1 MRISDWSSDVCSS
14 DLERCSIGSDRI
26 GGGKA
31 PGEVVGSAHRRHHL
45 VAGGKQRSRQ
55 VSTDEAVGPR
65 QQYAPRRGPP
75 RAPCYSLGAV
85 SRRITRLATREAA
98 AGPCRR
104 SEARRVGKEGGSTGR
119 TRWWP

>member
-1 MRISDWSSDVCSS
+1 MTPLPPRSTLTDTLFPSTTLCRSGRGQADTRPSPLLCPCR
-14 DLERCSIGSDRI
+14 LEQAGRGSIVSDRI

-31 PGEVVGSAHRRHHL
+31 PGEVVESAHRRHHL

-65 QQYAPRRGPP
+65 QQYAHRSGPP

-85 SRRITRLATREAA
+85 
-98 AGPCRR
+98 
-104 SEARRVGKEGGSTGR
+104 
-119 TRWWP
+119 